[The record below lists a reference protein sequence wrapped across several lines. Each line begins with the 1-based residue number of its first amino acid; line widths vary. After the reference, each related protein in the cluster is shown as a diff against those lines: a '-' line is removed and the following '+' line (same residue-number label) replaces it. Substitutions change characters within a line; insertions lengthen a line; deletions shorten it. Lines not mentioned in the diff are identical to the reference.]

1 MKIVEK
7 ACSYGPA
14 KAFEGA
20 PRRLLLLTPGDR
32 VLPAPF
38 VGSGRRFTL
47 LSVTVPGE
55 DPREPAGYIIAQ
67 SGAVKHGFDLDQV
80 VLWEEGLEES
90 LRARPQ
96 AKGRAKKKGGTEP

>member
-20 PRRLLLLTPGDR
+20 PRRLLVLTPGDK
-32 VLPAPF
+32 VLPAPYI
-38 VGSGRRFTL
+38 GTGRRFTL

-55 DPREPAGYIIAQ
+55 DPKEPAGYIIAQ

-80 VLWEEGLEES
+80 VLWEEGLEDS
-90 LRARPQ
+90 LRAPV
-96 AKGRAKKKGGTEP
+96 KGRAKKKGGAEQ

>member
-7 ACSYGPA
+7 TCSYGPA
-14 KAFEGA
+14 KAFEDA

-38 VGSGRRFTL
+38 VGSGRKFTL
-47 LSVTVPGE
+47 IGVTVPGE
-55 DPREPAGYIIAQ
+55 DKKEPAGYIIAE
-67 SGAVKHGFDLDQV
+67 SGSVKHGFDLDQV

-90 LRARPQ
+90 LRARPA
-96 AKGRAKKKGGTEP
+96 AKSRAKKKGGTEA